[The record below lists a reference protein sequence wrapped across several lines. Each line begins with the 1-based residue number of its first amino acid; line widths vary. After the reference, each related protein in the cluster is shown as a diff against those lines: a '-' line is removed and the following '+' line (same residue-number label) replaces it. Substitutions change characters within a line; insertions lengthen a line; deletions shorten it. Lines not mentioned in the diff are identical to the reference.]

1 MDRRLIDYLPPVLR
15 EVEEFQTVNGANE
28 PEIALAWDVLAMV
41 MANQFLEEA
50 DERGVVVWEREL
62 KILPKDT
69 DTLELR
75 KARIKAMWNR
85 ETPYTVPWLRNW
97 LTGIFGADRHAEK
110 VEDYTLTIQLRQDR
124 SAEMNRKT
132 GEVLEMLQAVIP
144 ENIWMELENIFP
156 TLHLQLPITPRLS
169 VSALPPPRRGPLS
182 VNLRAAPMLGARI
195 STITL
200 PMAAEKGV

>member
-15 EVEEFQTVNGANE
+15 EVEEFQVVNGANE
-28 PEIALAWDVLAMV
+28 PEIALAWEVLAMV

-97 LTGIFGADRHAEK
+97 LTGILWGGQARGKGGGLHADHPAQAGPFGGDEPK
-110 VEDYTLTIQLRQDR
+110 
-124 SAEMNRKT
+124 NR
-132 GEVLEMLQAVIP
+132 G
-144 ENIWMELENIFP
+144 
-156 TLHLQLPITPRLS
+156 
-169 VSALPPPRRGPLS
+169 GP
-182 VNLRAAPMLGARI
+182 
-195 STITL
+195 
-200 PMAAEKGV
+200 